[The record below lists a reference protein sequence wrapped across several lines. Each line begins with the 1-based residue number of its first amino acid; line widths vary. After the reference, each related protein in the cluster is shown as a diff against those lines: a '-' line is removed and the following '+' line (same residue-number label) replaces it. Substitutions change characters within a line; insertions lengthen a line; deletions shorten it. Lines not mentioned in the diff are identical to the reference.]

1 MKQSKANVPYN
12 FLLSVLIALSLLAL
26 KIEVALGS
34 DLTLEMRGPGAA
46 IGRLL
51 IMSDQSGDLT
61 PLNLNCPFQLDTD
74 NPNFSPLNPEQLSCT
89 YSALPE
95 GSHVYVLA
103 LRQAF
108 WSQEPNTF
116 WLVGFN
122 SFSGICSGGGN
133 SKLNEYQSLPVAAC
147 EFYVGRSNGTLLQ
160 VSFDTLQGG
169 PAPTPTST
177 PSPTPTPTATS
188 TPDTLEQ
195 ITQFMDE
202 SVEIARKSLTNLGM
216 AKLLKKGSVRIK
228 FPPSPEN
235 GTLRLRLTTRIK
247 LPKKRSLVRIDGAF
261 SNILLAVGK
270 VALSQS
276 VEKTMKF
283 STTKQ
288 GQQYMSNK
296 NRVSATLQASWKPTG
311 SSTASAIESINML
324 LRRR

>member
-1 MKQSKANVPYN
+1 MKHQETN
-12 FLLSVLIALSLLAL
+12 FHYASLLLVLIGLSLLGPRIPTAF
-26 KIEVALGS
+26 GS
-34 DLTLEMRGPGAA
+34 DLTIEIKGPGAP

-51 IMSDQSGDLT
+51 LMGNQAGSLV
-61 PLNLNCPFQLDTD
+61 PLSPYCPFQLDSE

-89 YSALPE
+89 FSGLSD
-95 GSHVYVLA
+95 GTHVYALA

-108 WSQEPNTF
+108 WSQEPDTF
-116 WLVGFN
+116 WMVGFN

-147 EFYVGRSNGTLLQ
+147 EFYVGRSNGTTLQ
-160 VSFDTLQGG
+160 VDFDTIQGG
-169 PAPTPTST
+169 PAATPT
-177 PSPTPTPTATS
+177 PSPTPSPTPTATS
-188 TPDTLEQ
+188 TPDPLEQ
-195 ITQFMDE
+195 MSHFMDQT
-202 SVEIARKSLTNLGM
+202 VDTAKKSITNLGM
-216 AKLLKKGSVRIK
+216 IKLLKKGSMRIK
-228 FPPSPEN
+228 FPPSPEK

-247 LPKKRSLVRIDGAF
+247 LPKKQASGRVDSAF

-276 VEKTMKF
+276 VERTMKF

-296 NRVSATLQASWKPTG
+296 KKVSATLQANWKPTG
-311 SSTASAIESINML
+311 SSTAAAIESINML